1 MMTLYEKILVLHP
14 ELTVVDFL
22 PGSGTITL
30 QNDSDGRG
38 DYIAKWEHP
47 VYPRPTDEQLLP
59 AEDQTG
65 QNTPI
70 QE

>member
-1 MMTLYEKILVLHP
+1 MMTLYEKILGLYP
-14 ELTVVDFL
+14 ELTMTDFL
-22 PGSGTITL
+22 PGSGFIRL

-47 VYPRPTDEQLLP
+47 TLP
-59 AEDQTG
+59 LPPDDQTG